1 MMKKGSFLLLAALT
15 GCSAG
20 EDNSLV
26 SKTPFPAFTE
36 VDTGGPDVYKR
47 QRFSTVDSRFRTAAG
62 SMGESS
68 LTGEGNIHR
77 EVEVLR

>member
-36 VDTGGPDVYKR
+36 VDTGGPGEQRHLRRLRRHHR
-47 QRFSTVDSRFRTAAG
+47 QLLEQR
-62 SMGESS
+62 
-68 LTGEGNIHR
+68 LWH
-77 EVEVLR
+77 LH